1 MSSKLT
7 RKKTERPISGGKGS
21 GGGRV
26 TRTSV
31 RRIGVS

>member
-21 GGGRV
+21 GGGRG
-26 TRTSV
+26 
-31 RRIGVS
+31 RIGVS